1 MMKSYSRF
9 SQFLVTLV
17 CLSSSCYAHFWAP
30 PTRIHEFVRK
40 SDLVVIGTVVK
51 DQSVMNPAKGDGDIS
66 KLFIG
71 ALFTVRVDKVLYGRA
86 EITQSIFSTSD
97 LQRINSTLKRNPRK
111 KSLNIYA
118 FHQSELAWGLG
129 MPTYRENRPQLFFFK
144 VSKFPTNF
152 PSNTLIYDGSQ
163 EYERESQIPT
173 VASLKEKFYFEATS
187 GTVDSTWDLTNKKEK
202 EWVPIVEAL
211 GEVMSVPDLTQ
222 REQKLRE
229 LLNHDDVLLA
239 SNAEAALGEIKNVS
253 DAKKTQVERKQNIS
267 VAQTPVKEK
276 QIDVITDTSS
286 GALRA
291 EKVTVD
297 AREAARNL
305 HNKEIFDKVSRVL
318 FMVDDAYL
326 SSGTVNLLKTALND
340 NSVEVRQRAIL
351 LLGLSRN
358 PEAIE
363 VISNR
368 LRNDPS
374 WHVKSVAAVNL
385 GILAGGAAVP
395 VLKAALVEE
404 EKTSASLSLM
414 SKISP
419 SLISGL
425 GRAGGTAVPLLIE
438 RLKDDLK
445 LGGHDA
451 NFIIQSL
458 KWTGDRRAIKSLLA
472 IISHPA
478 SPSDAVMSE
487 VQLDAARALAHFA
500 TDRRY
505 EDILKFRNKFAEGYP
520 VTPRENRRV
529 NASDRA
535 RIVEALKTAGYDI
548 NRLAERDVVI
558 FH

>member
-1 MMKSYSRF
+1 MMRRIESHPIIF
-9 SQFLVTLV
+9 GLLLCFTCCAV
-17 CLSSSCYAHFWAP
+17 AP
-30 PTRIHEFVRK
+30 GTR
-40 SDLVVIGTVVK
+40 
-51 DQSVMNPAKGDGDIS
+51 
-66 KLFIG
+66 
-71 ALFTVRVDKVLYGRA
+71 
-86 EITQSIFSTSD
+86 
-97 LQRINSTLKRNPRK
+97 
-111 KSLNIYA
+111 
-118 FHQSELAWGLG
+118 
-129 MPTYRENRPQLFFFK
+129 
-144 VSKFPTNF
+144 
-152 PSNTLIYDGSQ
+152 
-163 EYERESQIPT
+163 
-173 VASLKEKFYFEATS
+173 
-187 GTVDSTWDLTNKKEK
+187 
-202 EWVPIVEAL
+202 
-211 GEVMSVPDLTQ
+211 
-222 REQKLRE
+222 
-229 LLNHDDVLLA
+229 
-239 SNAEAALGEIKNVS
+239 
-253 DAKKTQVERKQNIS
+253 

-358 PEAIE
+358 PDAIE

-414 SKISP
+414 SKISL

-451 NFIIQSL
+451 RFIIQSL

-472 IISHPA
+472 IISHPT

-500 TDRRY
+500 TDWCY
-505 EDILKFRNKFAEGYP
+505 ADILKFRNKFAEGYP
-520 VTPRENRRV
+520 VTPRESRRV